1 MVVTETTLMVTA
13 LREPKARTPGELTH
27 IESDD

>member
-1 MVVTETTLMVTA
+1 MVITGTTIMVTA
-13 LREPKARTPGELTH
+13 LRGPKERTPGKLTH